1 MAYLAEKYKSEI
13 RQELQKKLGLANPM
27 QVPKLEKIVLSCGIG
42 TKHERDLFNEAK
54 YQMTLIA
61 GQQAVITKTRKN
73 VSNFKLRAGMNN
85 GVMVTLRGPRMYD
98 FLERLV
104 NNTFP
109 RVRDFRGIP
118 KKGFDRSGNYNLGMP
133 DVTVFVETDVDK
145 LKTHFGLNMNFITS
159 AKTDEAARELLTMLG
174 MPFVKENN

>member
-1 MAYLAEKYKSEI
+1 MTYLAEKYKN
-13 RQELQKKLGLANPM
+13 ELRAQLKEKLGLANPM
-27 QVPKLEKIVLSCGIG
+27 QVPKLQKIVLSCGIG

-54 YQMTLIA
+54 YQLGLIA
-61 GQQAVITKTRKN
+61 GQQPVITKTRKN
-73 VSNFKLRAGMNN
+73 ISNFKLRAGMNN

-109 RVRDFRGIP
+109 RVRDFRGIT

-133 DVTVFVETDVDK
+133 DVTVFTEVDVDK
-145 LKTHFGLNMNFITS
+145 LKTHFGLNLTFVTS
-159 AKTDEAARELLTMLG
+159 AQDDNAARELLTLLG
-174 MPFVKENN
+174 LPFSH